1 MDKSD
6 IARWK
11 QQSPQLLGKQV
22 KIIYERKKEIVWEV
36 EDIVEHSNNRIDK
49 IIDENMYVDNFVYYK
64 KVNPLKNFLTMF
76 PVEEMEKCVSNFNQT
91 IEKEESKKEEPKQ
104 HKTWKK

>member
-64 KVNPLKNFLTMF
+64 KVNRLKNFLTMF